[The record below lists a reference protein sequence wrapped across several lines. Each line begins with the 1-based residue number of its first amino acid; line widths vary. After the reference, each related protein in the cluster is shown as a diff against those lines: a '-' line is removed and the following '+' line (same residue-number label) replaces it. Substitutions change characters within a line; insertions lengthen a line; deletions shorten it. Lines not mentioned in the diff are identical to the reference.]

1 MTPPSAAA
9 ASAHKNELLLYFT
22 LLELTLIVL
31 AGRIGGALAR
41 HCGQTTAVGEII
53 IGILLG
59 PSLFGL
65 LAPHAFDYV
74 FRSAPPEPLT
84 ILSNIGLVLLMF
96 QIGLEFDFAHLTE
109 RVNRA
114 AVLRVSAA
122 CLALP
127 FVCGFALGY
136 LLPAGAA
143 QGAAGAAVG
152 AAGGGNGT
160 RIDTAL
166 FVATAFSITALPILG
181 RIMIDFDLTRTRLG
195 VVAISSAAVN
205 DVVGW
210 LLLALV
216 TTLAVSDF
224 DAGGLALRVTLVAVF
239 VLVSVKLVRPLLKRA
254 IGRSRPREG
263 RLTGNLLGGLLAV
276 IFMAAMTTYQI
287 GIFAIFG
294 GFMMGVILYDE
305 HELVAAWRGRIGDFV
320 TVFFLPIFFTY
331 TGLRTS
337 IGGLDTWSDWGWCL
351 AIVGAATFAK
361 IAGAYV
367 AARRSGFN
375 HAESAVMGFM
385 MNTRALM
392 ELIVINIGLDLGV
405 ISPKVFTMLVIMA
418 IVSTVATTPALR
430 YYLPRTDLDV
440 RIQPR
445 TRATTRPPA

>member
-1 MTPPSAAA
+1 MSAGSSVAA
-9 ASAHKNELLLYFT
+9 ASTHKNELLLYFT

-31 AGRIGGALAR
+31 AGRIGGSLAR
-41 HCGQTTAVGEII
+41 YFGQAAAVGEII

-65 LAPHAFDYV
+65 LAPRAFDYV
-74 FRSAPPEPLT
+74 FHSAPPEPLT

-109 RVNRA
+109 RANRA
-114 AVLRVSAA
+114 AVMRVSLAS
-122 CLALP
+122 LALP
-127 FVCGFALGY
+127 FVCGFALGFM
-136 LLPAGAA
+136 L
-143 QGAAGAAVG
+143 
-152 AAGGGNGT
+152 AAGGEAAGPVGT

-181 RIMIDFDLTRTRLG
+181 RIMIDFNLTRTRLG
-195 VVAISSAAVN
+195 VIAISSAAVN

-210 LLLALV
+210 LLLALI

-224 DAGGLALRVTLVAVF
+224 DARRFALRVALVAAF
-239 VLVSVKLVRPLLKRA
+239 GLISAKIVRPLLKRA
-254 IGRSRPREG
+254 IARSQPREEG
-263 RLTGNLLGGLLAV
+263 MSANLLGGLLAV
-276 IFMAAMTTYQI
+276 IFIAAMTTYQI

-337 IGGLDTWSDWGWCL
+337 IGSLDGLADWVWCL
-351 AIVGAATFAK
+351 AVVGVATFAK
-361 IAGAYV
+361 LAGAYL
-367 AARRSGFN
+367 AARCSGFN
-375 HAESAVMGFM
+375 HPESAIIGFM

-392 ELIVINIGLDLGV
+392 ELIVINVGLDLGV

-418 IVSTVATTPALR
+418 IFSTVVTTPALR
-430 YYLPRTDLDV
+430 HYLPRAELKRLQV
-440 RIQPR
+440 
-445 TRATTRPPA
+445 